1 MSLAPVA
8 LFVYNRLSH
17 TERTI
22 NALLKNKEAE
32 NTNLYIYSD
41 GAKNESEKQK
51 VIELRLY
58 LKTIIGFK
66 SITIREQLHN
76 KGLANSI
83 IDGVS
88 ELVELAGKIIVLEDD
103 ILVST
108 QFLSYMNN
116 GLNKY
121 EHELKVASIHA
132 YIYPVNDALP
142 NMFFLRG
149 ADCWGW
155 ATWKRA
161 WKNFEPNGSFLK
173 EKLIQ
178 QKLVSTFNYD
188 ETYPFFTM
196 LENQIIGKNN
206 SWAIRWHASCYLKD
220 MLTLYPG
227 QTLIT
232 NIGFDNSGT
241 HCGTDDIY
249 NSDIQKIN
257 LDIFPDNI
265 VESITARNAF
275 KNFFTSSNPRT
286 NSSIIFRLKNK
297 LKKLLG

>member
-58 LKTIIGFK
+58 LKTIVGFK

-149 ADCWGW
+149 ADC
-155 ATWKRA
+155 R
-161 WKNFEPNGSFLK
+161 
-173 EKLIQ
+173 
-178 QKLVSTFNYD
+178 Y
-188 ETYPFFTM
+188 
-196 LENQIIGKNN
+196 
-206 SWAIRWHASCYLKD
+206 
-220 MLTLYPG
+220 
-227 QTLIT
+227 
-232 NIGFDNSGT
+232 
-241 HCGTDDIY
+241 
-249 NSDIQKIN
+249 
-257 LDIFPDNI
+257 
-265 VESITARNAF
+265 
-275 KNFFTSSNPRT
+275 
-286 NSSIIFRLKNK
+286 
-297 LKKLLG
+297 

>member
-1 MSLAPVA
+1 LNPAPIA
-8 LFVYNRLSH
+8 LFVYNRLIH
-17 TERTI
+17 TEKTI
-22 NALLKNKEAE
+22 NALLQNKEAA
-32 NTNLYIYSD
+32 NTDLYIFSD
-41 GAKNESEKQK
+41 GAKNISEEQK
-51 VIELRLY
+51 VNDLRSY
-58 LKTIIGFK
+58 LKTIVGFK
-66 SITIREQLHN
+66 SITIKEQLIN

-83 IDGVS
+83 IDGVTD
-88 ELVELAGKIIVLEDD
+88 LIELAGKIIVLEDD
-103 ILVST
+103 ILVSP

-121 EHELKVASIHA
+121 ENELNVASIHA
-132 YIYPVNDALP
+132 YVYPINDILP
-142 NMFFLRG
+142 NMFFLKG

-161 WKNFEPNGSFLK
+161 WKNFEPNGIILK

-178 QKLVSTFNYD
+178 QKLVSSFNYD

-206 SWAIRWHASCYLKD
+206 SWAIRWHASCYLNN

-227 QTLIT
+227 KTLIT

-249 NSDIQKIN
+249 NSDIQKID
-257 LDIFPDNI
+257 LDSFPNKI
-265 VESITARNAF
+265 IESTIARVAF
-275 KNFFTSSNPRT
+275 KNFFTSSKPQMN
-286 NSSIIFRLKNK
+286 NSIMFRIKNK
-297 LKKLLG
+297 IKKLLG